1 MNGKKEQ
8 IYWGSVF
15 LYGMVLMA
23 VLLYFRFPQDKF
35 RQYCERL
42 VEREFPQVSCM
53 IKDVTYGF
61 PAHIIFEEV
70 RLSTKKNDNN
80 LVFQD
85 EQLVIRPVWNHLMN
99 AIVVESNA
107 YGGKHV
113 LQVNFIEGGKKIEL
127 TNVQINE
134 ADLEQVE
141 ILQAGVD
148 RKISGVLSG
157 KGSVIFEKS
166 PLAIAEAKG
175 DVSIVRGEF
184 ELEQQIL
191 GLNVLRLQ
199 ENSFSIKINQSTVEI
214 TQGKIKNSEINVD
227 FQGNIQINKPLIA
240 SDINLSGS
248 ILPKTELFQKQ
259 PQVRDIV
266 VRLQKRFKG
275 DTLPFKVDGFIGQP
289 TFVFQ

>member
-1 MNGKKEQ
+1 
-8 IYWGSVF
+8 
-15 LYGMVLMA
+15 
-23 VLLYFRFPQDKF
+23 
-35 RQYCERL
+35 
-42 VEREFPQVSCM
+42 
-53 IKDVTYGF
+53 
-61 PAHIIFEEV
+61 
-70 RLSTKKNDNN
+70 
-80 LVFQD
+80 
-85 EQLVIRPVWNHLMN
+85 
-99 AIVVESNA
+99 
-107 YGGKHV
+107 
-113 LQVNFIEGGKKIEL
+113 
-127 TNVQINE
+127 
-134 ADLEQVE
+134 